1 VGRRQWGKALKD
13 GQNLYFSPTS
23 LQLADPESSDG
34 CPRKWFFERVQGKK
48 PPQTEAQKAGT
59 ELHSQIEDF
68 VITGRNALGSLALR
82 GMQFIPPPG
91 PDVLVEQDIVL
102 PVDTEIRARDA
113 ELAGDKKGAEKIR
126 ATASLTA
133 APLRAAGVPVTGYI
147 DLVHARGVNY
157 GVSDGES
164 ENASDPEGTVEVL
177 DWKTTSKVDY
187 IKSPEAMSKTL
198 QMSIY
203 GKWVTTCM
211 PDAAAVRLSHVYFVT
226 RGRHAPRKVSLRVLP
241 EQIEH
246 QWQRVE
252 RVGRLVNDVARETDP
267 EKVEANTKA
276 CDAFGGCSHRDYC
289 SAGRKASFGLSNL
302 FDDDDNKEPHEVTT
316 APVNMA
322 ARKSLLGTKKPPE
335 DPAAVKAAAI
345 KIAREEAD
353 AKYPGIVAAYDE
365 LIAIG
370 KTDKTIGTPTFGSPL
385 AQIIGDIEGLPVG
398 KEGGKAGTG
407 QLSEHS
413 VNEPADLIEFVVQLK
428 AELSEPTVADPEPE
442 AAPGAGGLLPP
453 DAPASDPK
461 LATSA
466 PPEDPDP
473 DAPEGDVAGAGTPA
487 TGATPAAAPVRRGG
501 GRPKG
506 SKNKPKGGDPVAPAT
521 ESAAAPAAAA
531 ATPTTPAAESSPA
544 TATPTS
550 PTDAATPASTVGGID
565 PSIVEAAD
573 GLFVYLGCSP
583 SGPHEDLWEL
593 VTEII
598 ANLNKRA
605 GEYGDFR
612 LVPNDH
618 DLAYGRWKGL
628 VAKMVRAVGLA
639 GHHTLK
645 GGAIGDV
652 APIVVETL
660 RAQGGV
666 IVS

>member
-1 VGRRQWGKALKD
+1 MANGK
-13 GQNLYFSPTS
+13 T
-23 LQLADPESSDG
+23 
-34 CPRKWFFERVQGKK
+34 
-48 PPQTEAQKAGT
+48 
-59 ELHSQIEDF
+59 
-68 VITGRNALGSLALR
+68 
-82 GMQFIPPPG
+82 
-91 PDVLVEQDIVL
+91 
-102 PVDTEIRARDA
+102 PVR
-113 ELAGDKKGAEKIR
+113 
-126 ATASLTA
+126 
-133 APLRAAGVPVTGYI
+133 
-147 DLVHARGVNY
+147 
-157 GVSDGES
+157 
-164 ENASDPEGTVEVL
+164 TVEVL
-177 DWKTTSKVDY
+177 DWKSTSSPEY
-187 IKSPEAMSKTL
+187 IKSPEAMAKTL

-241 EQIEH
+241 EQIDH

-252 RVGRLVNDVARETDP
+252 WVGRLVNDVARETDP
-267 EKVEANTKA
+267 NKVEANTDA
-276 CDAFGGCSHRDYC
+276 CDAFRGCPHADYC
-289 SAGRKASFGLSNL
+289 SASKKGASLTNL
-302 FDDDDNKEPHEVTT
+302 FDDDDKELHEVTT

-370 KTDKTIGTPTFGSPL
+370 KTDPTIGTPTFGSPL
-385 AQIIGDIEGLPVG
+385 AQIIGDIEGRVVG
-398 KEGGKAGTG
+398 KNGGSAGTG
-407 QLSEHS
+407 QLGDHS
-413 VNEPADLIEFVVQLK
+413 VNEPADFIEFVAQLK
-428 AELSEPTVADPEPE
+428 AELAEP
-442 AAPGAGGLLPP
+442 AAEVESTPATPAAGGLLPP

-473 DAPEGDVAGAGTPA
+473 DAPEDAAGAPAPA
-487 TGATPAAAPVRRGG
+487 TGATPAAAPAKRGG

-506 SKNKPKGGDPVAPAT
+506 SKNKPKGGDPAAPAS
-521 ESAAAPAAAA
+521 EPEPAAAAAAAA
-531 ATPTTPAAESSPA
+531 ATPATPTPAAP
-544 TATPTS
+544 TPTS
-550 PTDAATPASTVGGID
+550 SAAMTPASKVGGID